1 MSWADVIA
9 RGSGAIAYRLVIAG
23 HPLEFVSASSLIGA
37 GTDDR
42 ERIGGLEARSIQWS
56 ETLDPAAVKLRASG
70 FTARIVDDGS
80 HRTGDSFV
88 RQPSRINYLTSSVTS
103 GTVAIPMA
111 NTNHA
116 NGDIF
121 YLGNECFKIT
131 SGGGTAA
138 PSCSGTRGY
147 RDSIAT
153 AHFVDPT
160 LGLSR
165 PEITFEEPGQYNG
178 RPSIEGSLAYL
189 YAYGDGETGTGT
201 LVWRGIVAA
210 QPKLRDLTVWEV
222 ELDSVASVLDQ
233 TLGADLA
240 EPSVL
245 RGINYDNLT
254 APQFQISILSGADY
268 DGAVQH
274 TATVGGADLAGY
286 YETQEEF
293 CDALNA
299 LIRAASSGWGTHA
312 LNRTSGDRPTLIAA
326 PTDTGAW
333 RFVYNTP
340 SSSHRWCNVATLNET
355 TARIDPVYTDG
366 GFPLTRSDGVRVFSV
381 ASSESYYPYSFEL
394 MEGAGTV
401 PRGFLGYH
409 TSRTIVFTDTVYLGG
424 TLSLTTDD
432 TVALEW
438 PAFNG
443 FDAVSRQYN
452 VISFDT
458 TTRSAKLSLGVVP
471 RGVRSSVFRYYTAAG
486 VPTLTTSRSYINSG
500 PFSDFIF
507 VLINDSPE
515 FSATGRMPLVT
526 GEHIDNTGLATT
538 IASITAGRDWLA
550 SRSYLG
556 TSDVALAKMIEEEC
570 KLYGLVPSITT
581 DGRLSFVPFRVGAA
595 TEATSYTVDET
606 KNLSGAQMPGFE
618 PSAFGLLNTIQ
629 LRTGFDPKTGKHIG
643 RTFVVRDS
651 AALSRNPLPRMMKIE
666 PRSSWADDLA
676 IPYSEV
682 LAMAQTWL
690 GVLGAAYQTIT
701 VACRLDAIDAV
712 IGSQVAVSVAQ
723 LPNTLDGGRG
733 ITLASGVVIGR
744 RVRPLDAI
752 VELTVLTTQVRVAGY
767 APSSLVDTVTL
778 VSGSTYD
785 IVLDATQP
793 PGYATTSTWQ
803 IGDVIQVSQYDA
815 TSPTS
820 VTGTVTTVDAITRT
834 VTATLSGAAPSGTL
848 TLEYRS
854 ATVVAA
860 QQERYAFIALED
872 GTGGN
877 VIEFTSGNVAPRQF
891 AS

>member
-23 HPLEFVSASSLIGA
+23 HPLEFVSASYLVGS
-37 GTDDR
+37 GTEDR
-42 ERIGGLEARSIQWS
+42 ARIGGLEARSIQWS
-56 ETLDPAAVKLRASG
+56 ESLDPAAVKLRAQG

-88 RQPSRINYLTSSVTS
+88 RQPSRINYLTSSVMS

-111 NTNHA
+111 NTNTA

-138 PSCSGTRGY
+138 PSCTGTRGY

-153 AHFVDPT
+153 AHYVDPT

-240 EPSVL
+240 EPSIL
-245 RGINYDNLT
+245 RGINYNAQT
-254 APQFQISILSGADY
+254 APTLQISILSGDDIDSAI
-268 DGAVQH
+268 AH
-274 TATVGGADLAGY
+274 TATVGGPDLAGF

-299 LIRAASSGWGTHA
+299 LIRTASSTWGTAA
-312 LNRTSGDRPTLIAA
+312 LNRTSGERPTLIAR
-326 PTDTGAW
+326 PGSSGA
-333 RFVYNTP
+333 YTLTYSTP
-340 SSSHRWCNVATLNET
+340 SASHRYCLVDSESGSTTRVDPEFISTLFL
-355 TARIDPVYTDG
+355 RR
-366 GFPLTRSDGVRVFSV
+366 LSDGVRTDQV
-381 ASSESYYPYSFEL
+381 SSSDSYECQSL
-394 MEGAGTV
+394 SRLDGAGTV
-401 PRGFLGYH
+401 PRGFIGEQTDAY
-409 TSRTIVFTDTVYLGG
+409 TDTVFIGG
-424 TLSLTTDD
+424 TLTLDVGD
-432 TVALEW
+432 TISIDW
-438 PAFNG
+438 PAFDG
-443 FDAVSRQYN
+443 KEAF
-452 VISFDT
+452 
-458 TTRSAKLSLGVVP
+458 TRDYYVVAWDSTLRRATVRRRRVHGPRPGVVD
-471 RGVRSSVFRYYTAAG
+471 RYYTASS
-486 VPTLTTSRSYINSG
+486 VPSVTTSRSYITSG

-515 FSATGRMPLVT
+515 YSATGRMPLVT
-526 GEHIDNTGLATT
+526 AEHIDNTGLATT

-556 TSDVALAKMIEEEC
+556 TSDVSLAKMIEEEC

-629 LRTGFDPKTGKHIG
+629 LKTGFDPKTGKHIG

-651 AALSRNPLPRMMKIE
+651 AALSRNPLPRTMKIE
-666 PRSSWADDLA
+666 PRSSWADDLT

-712 IGSQVAVSVAQ
+712 IGSQVAVTVAQ

-767 APSSLVDTVTL
+767 APSSLISSVTL

-793 PGYATTSTWQ
+793 TGYATTSTWQ
-803 IGDVIQVSQYDA
+803 SGDVIQVTQYNA

-820 VTGTVTTVDAITRT
+820 VTGTVTTVTPSTRT
-834 VTATLSGAAPSGTL
+834 VRATLSGAAPSGTL

-854 ATVVAA
+854 ATLVAA

-872 GTGGN
+872 GAGGN
-877 VIEFTSGNVAPRQF
+877 VIEFASGNVAPRQF

>member
-9 RGSGAIAYRLVIAG
+9 RGSGPIAYRLVIAG

-37 GTDDR
+37 GTEDR
-42 ERIGGLEARSIQWS
+42 ERIGGLEARSIQWG
-56 ETLDPAAVKLRASG
+56 ETLDPAAVKLRAQG

-88 RQPSRINYLTSSVTS
+88 RQPSRINYLTASVTS

-111 NTNHA
+111 NTNTA

-138 PSCSGTRGY
+138 PSCTLTRGY

-153 AHFVDPT
+153 AHFVDPS

-165 PEITFEEPGQYNG
+165 PEITFEEAGQYNG

-189 YAYGDGETGTGT
+189 YAYGDGETGDGT

-222 ELDSVASVLDQ
+222 ELDSVVSVLDQ

-240 EPSVL
+240 EPSML
-245 RGINYDNLT
+245 RGITYNAQT
-254 APQFQISILSGADY
+254 APLFQISILAGADY
-268 DGAVQH
+268 DGAVSH
-274 TATVGGADLAGY
+274 TATVGGADLAGF

-299 LIRAASSGWGTHA
+299 LIRTASSTWGTHA
-312 LNRTSGDRPTLIAA
+312 LNRTSGERPTLIAT
-326 PTDTGAW
+326 PTDTGSW

-340 SSSHRWCNVATLNET
+340 SSSHRWCNVATLNES
-355 TARIDPVYTDG
+355 TARVDPIFADG
-366 GFPLTRSDGVRVFSV
+366 GLPMTRSDGVRVFSV
-381 ASSESYYPYSFEL
+381 SSSDSFYPYSFAML
-394 MEGAGTV
+394 DGAGTV
-401 PRGFLGYH
+401 PRGFIGEQTDAY
-409 TSRTIVFTDTVYLGG
+409 TDTVFIGG
-424 TLSLTTDD
+424 TLSLTAGD
-432 TVALEW
+432 TISIEW
-438 PAFNG
+438 PAFDG
-443 FDAVSRQYN
+443 KEAF
-452 VISFDT
+452 
-458 TTRSAKLSLGVVP
+458 TRDYYVLAWDSTLRRATVRRRRVHGPRPGVVD
-471 RGVRSSVFRYYTAAG
+471 RYYTASS
-486 VPTLTTSRSYINSG
+486 VPSVTTSRSYVTSG

-507 VLINDSPE
+507 ALINDSPE

-526 GEHIDNTGLATT
+526 SEHIDNTGLGASVGA
-538 IASITAGRDWLA
+538 IALGRDWLL
-550 SRSYLG
+550 SRAYLG
-556 TSDVALAKMIEEEC
+556 TSDVSLAKVIEEEC

-581 DGRLSFVPFRVGAA
+581 DGRISYVPFRVGAA
-595 TEATSYTVDET
+595 TEAASYTVDES
-606 KNLSGAQMPGFE
+606 KHLSGAQMPGFE
-618 PSAFGLLNTIQ
+618 PSAYGLLNTIQ
-629 LRTGFDPKTGKHIG
+629 LKTGWDPKDGKHLG
-643 RTFVVRDS
+643 RTFIVRDS

-701 VACRLDAIDAV
+701 VACRLDAIDAT
-712 IGSQVAVSVAQ
+712 IGSQVAVTVAQ

-744 RVRPLDAI
+744 SVRPLDAI
-752 VELTVLTTQVRVAGY
+752 VELTVLTTQVRVVGY
-767 APSSLVDTVTL
+767 APSSLIDTVTL

-793 PGYATTSTWQ
+793 AGYAEADAWQ
-803 IGDVIQVSQYDA
+803 VDDIVQLTQYNNA
-815 TSPTS
+815 APTS
-820 VTGTVTTVDAITRT
+820 VTGTVTVVTPSTRT
-834 VTATLSGAAPSGTL
+834 VRATLSGAAPSGTL
-848 TLEYRS
+848 TLEYRT
-854 ATVVAA
+854 AQFVDA

-872 GTGGN
+872 GAGGN
-877 VIEFTSGNVAPRQF
+877 VIEFASGNVAPRQF

>member
-37 GTDDR
+37 GTEDR

-56 ETLDPAAVKLRASG
+56 ESLDPAAVKLRAQG

-88 RQPSRINYLTSSVTS
+88 RQPTRINYLTSSVAS

-111 NTNHA
+111 NTATA

-189 YAYGDGETGTGT
+189 YAYGDGETGDGT

-222 ELDSVASVLDQ
+222 ELDSVASVLEQ

-240 EPSVL
+240 EPSML
-245 RGINYDNLT
+245 RGINYNVQT
-254 APQFQISILSGADY
+254 APQYQIAILSGDSPF
-268 DGAVQH
+268 GSVQH
-274 TATVGGADLAGY
+274 TATVGGSDLAGY
-286 YETQEEF
+286 YETQQDF

-299 LIRAASSGWGTHA
+299 LIRTASSGWGTHA
-312 LNRTSGDRPTLIAA
+312 LNRTSGERPTLIAT
-326 PTDTGAW
+326 PQPDGAW
-333 RFVYNTP
+333 QFVYNTP
-340 SSSHRWCNVATLNET
+340 STSHRWCSVQTINRS
-355 TARIDPVYTDG
+355 TAKIDPFYNNPFAIMRTDG
-366 GFPLTRSDGVRVFSV
+366 VLFATV
-381 ASSESYYPYSFEL
+381 AASETYTLLPSTVLPGE
-394 MEGAGTV
+394 GTV
-401 PRGFLGYH
+401 PRGFIGEQTDAY
-409 TSRTIVFTDTVYLGG
+409 TDTVFIGG
-424 TLSLTTDD
+424 TLALSAGD
-432 TVALEW
+432 TISIEW
-438 PAFNG
+438 PAFDG
-443 FDAVSRQYN
+443 KEAFTRDYYVLAWDSTLRRATVRRRRVHGPRPGVVDRYYTASS
-452 VISFDT
+452 VPSVT
-458 TTRSAKLSLGVVP
+458 TTRSYV
-471 RGVRSSVFRYYTAAG
+471 T
-486 VPTLTTSRSYINSG
+486 SG
-500 PFSDFIF
+500 PFSDFIYT
-507 VLINDSPE
+507 LITDSPE
-515 FSATGRMPLVT
+515 FAPEGRMPLVT
-526 GEHIDNTGLATT
+526 SEHVDNTGLATT
-538 IASITAGRDWLA
+538 IAAITAGRDWLA

-581 DGRLSFVPFRVGAA
+581 DGRLSFVTFRVGAA

-629 LRTGFDPKTGKHIG
+629 LKTGFDPKTGKHIG

-701 VACRLDAIDAV
+701 VACRLDAISAV
-712 IGSQVAVSVAQ
+712 IGSQVAVTVAQ

-767 APSSLVDTVTL
+767 APSSLISSVTF

-785 IVLDATQP
+785 IVLNATQP
-793 PGYATTSTWQ
+793 AGYATTSTWQ
-803 IGDVIQVSQYDA
+803 SGDVIQVTQYDA

-820 VTGTVTTVDAITRT
+820 VTGTVTTVTVGTRT
-834 VTATLSGAAPSGTL
+834 VRATLSGAAPAGTL
-848 TLEYRS
+848 TLEYRP
-854 ATVVAA
+854 AQNVVA

-872 GTGGN
+872 GAGGN

>member
-1 MSWADVIA
+1 MSWYDVIA
-9 RGSGAIAYRLVIAG
+9 RGSGPIAYRLVIAG
-23 HPLEFVSASSLIGA
+23 HPLEFVSASYLVGS
-37 GTDDR
+37 GTEDR
-42 ERIGGLEARSIQWS
+42 ARIGGLEARSIQWS
-56 ETLDPAAVKLRASG
+56 ESLDPAAVKLRASG
-70 FTARIVDDGS
+70 FTARVVDDGS

-88 RQPSRINYLTSSVTS
+88 RQPSRINYLSTSVTA
-103 GTVAIPMA
+103 TDVAIPLA

-138 PSCSGTRGY
+138 PTCTRDY

-153 AHFVDPT
+153 AHYVDPT

-165 PEITFEEPGQYNG
+165 PEVTFEEASQYNG

-189 YAYGDGETGTGT
+189 YAYGDGETGDGAI
-201 LVWRGIVAA
+201 VWRGIVAA

-240 EPSVL
+240 EPSQL
-245 RGINYDNLT
+245 RGINYDALT
-254 APQFQISILSGADY
+254 APQFQISILAGSDF
-268 DGAVQH
+268 DGSVQH
-274 TATVGGADLAGY
+274 TATVGGADLVGF

-299 LIRAASSGWGTHA
+299 LIRTASSTWGTHA
-312 LNRTSGDRPTLIAA
+312 LNRTSGDRPTLIAR

-355 TARIDPVYTDG
+355 TARIDPVYTGG
-366 GFPLTRSDGVRVFSV
+366 GFPLTRDDGLRVFSV
-381 ASSESYYPYSFEL
+381 ASGSTYYPYSFEL
-394 MEGAGTV
+394 LEGAGTV
-401 PRGFLGYH
+401 PRGFIGYH
-409 TSRTIVFTDTVYLGG
+409 TSRTIIFTDTAYIGG
-424 TLSLTTDD
+424 TLSLATGD
-432 TVALEW
+432 TVTLEW

-452 VISFDT
+452 VVLFDT
-458 TTRSAKLSLGVVP
+458 ATRSAKLSLGVVP

-486 VPTLTTSRSYINSG
+486 VPTLTTSRSYATSG
-500 PFSDFIF
+500 TLADFLTAL
-507 VLINDSPE
+507 VNDSPTY
-515 FSATGRMPLVT
+515 SAEGRMPLVT
-526 GEHIDNTGLATT
+526 AEHIDMSSVTLDVDA
-538 IASITAGRDWLA
+538 IALGRDWLS

-556 TSDVALAKMIEEEC
+556 TSDVSLAKMIEEEC
-570 KLYGLVPSITT
+570 KLYGLVPSITY
-581 DGRLSFVPFRVGAA
+581 DGRLTFVPFRVGAA
-595 TEATSYTVDET
+595 TEVAVYEVNADN
-606 KNLSGAQMPGFE
+606 NLSGAQMPGFE

-629 LRTGFDPKTGKHIG
+629 LKTGFDPKTSKHIG
-643 RTFVVRDS
+643 RMFVVRDS
-651 AALSRNPLPRMMKIE
+651 AALSRNPLPRMMKVE

-701 VACRLDAIDAV
+701 VACRLDAIGAP
-712 IGSQVAVSVAQ
+712 IGSQVAVTVAQ

-733 ITLASGVVIGR
+733 VTLASGVVIGR
-744 RVRPLDAI
+744 AVRPLDAI
-752 VELTVLTTQVRVAGY
+752 VELTILTTQVRVAGY

-778 VSGSTYD
+778 VTGSTYD
-785 IVLDATQP
+785 IALDAIQP
-793 PGYATTSTWQ
+793 TGYAFSDAWAV
-803 IGDVIQVSQYDA
+803 GDIARLTQYDTA
-815 TSPTS
+815 TPSS
-820 VTGTVTTVDAITRT
+820 VNATITAIDALTGVI
-834 VTATLSGAAPSGTL
+834 TATLSASPPAGTL
-848 TLEYRS
+848 TLEYRN
-854 ATVVAA
+854 APDVVAS
-860 QQERYAFIALED
+860 QERYAFIALED
-872 GTGGN
+872 GAGGN
-877 VIEFTSGNVAPRQF
+877 VIEFASGNVAPRQF

>member
-9 RGSGAIAYRLVIAG
+9 RGSGPIAYRLVIAG
-23 HPLEFVSASSLIGA
+23 HPLEFVSSSSLIGA

-56 ETLDPAAVKLRASG
+56 ESLDPAAVKLRASG

-88 RQPSRINYLTSSVTS
+88 RQPSRINYLTASVTS

-138 PSCSGTRGY
+138 PTCTRGY

-153 AHFVDPT
+153 AHYVDPT

-189 YAYGDGETGTGT
+189 YAYGDGETGDGT

-240 EPSVL
+240 EPTML
-245 RGINYDNLT
+245 RGINYNAQT
-254 APQFQISILSGADY
+254 APTLQISILSGDDIDSAI
-268 DGAVQH
+268 AH
-274 TATVGGADLAGY
+274 TATVGGADLAGF

-299 LIRAASSGWGTHA
+299 LIRTASSTWGTHA
-312 LNRTSGDRPTLIAA
+312 LNRTSGERPTLKATT
-326 PTDTGAW
+326 TDTGAW
-333 RFVYNTP
+333 TLVYSTP
-340 SSSHRWCNVATLNET
+340 SASHRYCKVDSENAWTSRV
-355 TARIDPVYTDG
+355 DPEFSSSLFLRRD
-366 GFPLTRSDGVRVFSV
+366 DGVRVDTVS
-381 ASSESYYPYSFEL
+381 ASSSYTCQSL
-394 MEGAGTV
+394 DRVDGAGTV
-401 PRGFLGYH
+401 PRGFIGEQTDAY
-409 TSRTIVFTDTVYLGG
+409 TDTVFIGG
-424 TLSLTTDD
+424 TLALSDGD
-432 TVALEW
+432 TISIEW
-438 PAFNG
+438 PAFDG
-443 FDAVSRQYN
+443 KEAFTRDYYVTAWDSTLRRATVRRRRVHGPRPGVVDRYYTASS
-452 VISFDT
+452 VPSVT
-458 TTRSAKLSLGVVP
+458 TTRSYV
-471 RGVRSSVFRYYTAAG
+471 
-486 VPTLTTSRSYINSG
+486 TSGS
-500 PFSDFIF
+500 FSDFI
-507 VLINDSPE
+507 LTSISDSPE
-515 FSATGRMPLVT
+515 YSATGRMPLVT
-526 GEHIDNTGLATT
+526 GEHIDDTNLPTT
-538 IASITAGRDWLA
+538 VAAIGAGRDWLLA
-550 SRSYLG
+550 RSYLG
-556 TSDVALAKMIEEEC
+556 TSDVSLAKMVEEEC

-629 LRTGFDPKTGKHIG
+629 LKTGFDPKTGKHIG

-712 IGSQVAVSVAQ
+712 IGSQVAVTVAQ

-767 APSSLVDTVTL
+767 APSSLIDTVTL
-778 VSGSTYD
+778 VTGSTYD

-793 PGYATTSTWQ
+793 PGYATTSTWLVND
-803 IGDVIQVSQYDA
+803 IIQVTQYDA

-820 VTGTVTTVDAITRT
+820 VTGTVTAVDAVTRT

-854 ATVVAA
+854 ATLVAT

-872 GTGGN
+872 GAGGN
-877 VIEFTSGNVAPRQF
+877 VIEFASGNVPPRQF

>member
-1 MSWADVIA
+1 MSWSDVIA

-23 HPLEFVSASSLIGA
+23 HPLEFVSASQLIGA

-56 ETLDPAAVKLRASG
+56 ETLDPAAVKLRAQG
-70 FTARIVDDGS
+70 FTARIVEDGT

-88 RQPSRINYLTSSVTS
+88 RQPTRINYLTSSVTS

-138 PSCSGTRGY
+138 PTCTRGY

-153 AHFVDPT
+153 AHYIDPT

-189 YAYGDGETGTGT
+189 YAYGDGETGNGT

-210 QPKLRDLTVWEV
+210 QPKLRDLTTWEV

-240 EPSVL
+240 EPTML
-245 RGINYDNLT
+245 RGINYNAQT
-254 APQFQISILSGADY
+254 APTLQISILAGDSIGS
-268 DGAVQH
+268 AVAH
-274 TATVGGADLAGY
+274 TATVGGEDLADY
-286 YETQEEF
+286 YETQEDF

-299 LIRAASSGWGTHA
+299 LIRTASSTWGTHA
-312 LNRTSGDRPTLIAA
+312 LNRTSGERPTLKAT

-333 RFVYNTP
+333 TLVYSTP
-340 SSSHRWCNVATLNET
+340 SASHRYCKVDSENAWTSRV
-355 TARIDPVYTDG
+355 DPEFNSALFLRRD
-366 GFPLTRSDGVRVFSV
+366 DGVRVDTV
-381 ASSESYYPYSFEL
+381 GASSSYTCQSL
-394 MEGAGTV
+394 DRVDGAGTV
-401 PRGFLGYH
+401 PRGFIGEQTDAY
-409 TSRTIVFTDTVYLGG
+409 TDTVYIGG
-424 TLSLTTDD
+424 TLALTAGD
-432 TVALEW
+432 TISIEW
-438 PAFNG
+438 PAFDGKEAFTRDYYVTAWDSTSRKATVRRRRVHGPRPG
-443 FDAVSRQYN
+443 FVD
-452 VISFDT
+452 
-458 TTRSAKLSLGVVP
+458 
-471 RGVRSSVFRYYTAAG
+471 RYYTASS
-486 VPTLTTSRSYINSG
+486 VPPVTTSRSYVTAG

-526 GEHIDNTGLATT
+526 GEHIDDAGLATT

-550 SRSYLG
+550 SRTYLG
-556 TSDVALAKMIEEEC
+556 TSDVSLAKVIEEEC

-581 DGRLSFVPFRVGAA
+581 DGRLSYVPFRVGAA
-595 TEATSYTVDET
+595 TEATSYTVDES

-629 LRTGFDPKTGKHIG
+629 LKTGFDPKTGKHVG

-651 AALSRNPLPRMMKIE
+651 AALSRNPLPRQMKIE

-701 VACRLDAIDAV
+701 VACRLDAINAT
-712 IGSQVAVSVAQ
+712 IGSQVAVTVAQ
-723 LPNTLDGGRG
+723 LPDTLDGGRG
-733 ITLASGVVIGR
+733 VTLASGVVIGR

-767 APSSLVDTVTL
+767 TPSSLISSVTL

-793 PGYATTSTWQ
+793 TGYATTSTWQ
-803 IGDVIQVSQYDA
+803 SGDVIQVTQYDA

-820 VTGTVTTVDAITRT
+820 VTGTVTTVTPSTRT
-834 VTATLSGAAPSGTL
+834 VRATLSGAAPSGTL

-854 ATVVAA
+854 ATVVAT

-872 GTGGN
+872 GAGGN
-877 VIEFTSGNVAPRQF
+877 VIGFASGNVAPRQF

>member
-1 MSWADVIA
+1 MSWYDVIA
-9 RGSGAIAYRLVIAG
+9 RGSGPIAYRLVIAG
-23 HPLEFVSASSLIGA
+23 HPLEFVSASYLVGS
-37 GTDDR
+37 GTEDR
-42 ERIGGLEARSIQWS
+42 ARIGGLEARSIQWS
-56 ETLDPAAVKLRASG
+56 ESLDPAAVKLRAQG

-88 RQPSRINYLTSSVTS
+88 RQPSRINYLTSSVTPS
-103 GTVAIPMA
+103 TVAIPLT

-138 PSCSGTRGY
+138 PTCTRGY

-153 AHFVDPT
+153 AHYVDPT

-189 YAYGDGETGTGT
+189 YAYGDGETGDGT

-210 QPKLRDLTVWEV
+210 QPKLRDLTTWEV
-222 ELDSVASVLDQ
+222 ELDSVVSVLDQ

-240 EPSVL
+240 EPSML
-245 RGINYDNLT
+245 RGINYNAQT
-254 APQFQISILSGADY
+254 APTLQISILSGDDF
-268 DGAVQH
+268 DGTIAH
-274 TATVGGADLAGY
+274 TATVGGVDLAGF
-286 YETQEEF
+286 YETQRDF

-299 LIRAASSGWGTHA
+299 LIRTASSGWGTHA
-312 LNRTSGDRPTLIAA
+312 LNRTSGERPTLIAT
-326 PTDTGAW
+326 PTSSGAW
-333 RFVYNTP
+333 TLIYSTP
-340 SSSHRWCNVATLNET
+340 STSHRYCMVDSENGST
-355 TARIDPVYTDG
+355 TRVDPEFIGALFLRRVT
-366 GFPLTRSDGVRVFSV
+366 DGVRVDQV
-381 ASSESYYPYSFEL
+381 SSGDSYECQSL
-394 MEGAGTV
+394 SRLDGAGTV
-401 PRGFLGYH
+401 PRGFIGEQTDAY
-409 TSRTIVFTDTVYLGG
+409 TDTVFIGG
-424 TLSLTTDD
+424 TLSLTAGD
-432 TVALEW
+432 TISIEW
-438 PAFNG
+438 PAFDG
-443 FDAVSRQYN
+443 KEAF
-452 VISFDT
+452 
-458 TTRSAKLSLGVVP
+458 TRDYYVLAWDSTLRRATVRRRRVHGPRPGVVD
-471 RGVRSSVFRYYTAAG
+471 RYYTASS
-486 VPTLTTSRSYINSG
+486 VPSVTTSRSYVTSG

-507 VLINDSPE
+507 ALINDSPE
-515 FSATGRMPLVT
+515 FAATGRMPLVT
-526 GEHIDNTGLATT
+526 GEHIDNTGLGVAVTA
-538 IASITAGRDWLA
+538 IALGRDWLL
-550 SRSYLG
+550 SRAYLG
-556 TSDVALAKMIEEEC
+556 TSDVSLAKVIEEEC

-581 DGRLSFVPFRVGAA
+581 DGRISYVPFRVGAA
-595 TEATSYTVDET
+595 TEATSYTVDES
-606 KNLSGAQMPGFE
+606 KHLSGAQLPGFE
-618 PSAFGLLNTIQ
+618 PSAYGLLNTIQ
-629 LRTGFDPKTGKHIG
+629 LKTGWDPKDGKHIG
-643 RTFVVRDS
+643 RTFIVRDS

-744 RVRPLDAI
+744 SVRPLDAI
-752 VELTVLTTQVRVAGY
+752 VELTILTTQVRVVGY
-767 APSSLVDTVTL
+767 APSSLIDTVTV

-793 PGYATTSTWQ
+793 AGYAATDEWQVDDIVRLTQYDTAAPTST
-803 IGDVIQVSQYDA
+803 SA
-815 TSPTS
+815 TITA
-820 VTGTVTTVDAITRT
+820 VTPSTRT
-834 VTATLSGAAPSGTL
+834 IRATLGGGVPSGTL
-848 TLEYRS
+848 TLEYRT
-854 ATVVAA
+854 AQFVDV

-872 GTGGN
+872 GAGGN
-877 VIEFTSGNVAPRQF
+877 VIEFASGNVAPRQF